1 MDELIMLDAGT
12 GVSNLKWYQ
21 NVWEKYDKKQW
32 EKYVNETFDLFKR
45 ANIVS
50 LVDIVENKKLIF
62 KLIAESKEISALV
75 DNARF
80 SHTVSSSA
88 FLIQTRTDSTLKYSY
103 LYYEDGRGYAF
114 DEANA
119 KSCYINYTDG
129 APRLDIYHPYFT
141 NGFVKWLLK
150 YPIFTDYDY
159 VFYLPQDAE
168 VIDSFVIDFE

>member
-1 MDELIMLDAGT
+1 MIWLIIPIVFIGVWILSSIQLESIIESLFVGFVAALLAAIFCFGTCVVVECASDVEYELT
-12 GVSNLKWYQ
+12 
-21 NVWEKYDKKQW
+21 
-32 EKYVNETFDLFKR
+32 
-45 ANIVS
+45 
-50 LVDIVENKKLIF
+50 
-62 KLIAESKEISALV
+62 ESKEISALV

-80 SHTVSSSA
+80 SHTVSGSV

-103 LYYEDGRGYAF
+103 MYYEDGRGYAF
-114 DEANA
+114 DEVNA

-141 NGFVKWLLK
+141 NEFIRWLLGC
-150 YPIFTDYDY
+150 PAFTGYDY